1 MNKIIIFFIFNN
13 YKSIFFKNKTYFL
26 INYFKKYNYQINIIN
41 LGNYLI
47 IKNINYNL
55 FNKNELYVF
64 DEMVYAHF
72 LKYYVKTNDKNILKI
87 LNNINYLC
95 FFSEIFKN
103 NYLQTIGNNNFNIKF
118 SYIFFKNCRKIILND
133 SNNIKLLNKLKI
145 NNNIL
150 YFPINN
156 FNYREYKYKK
166 TEKNID
172 IIFYGSLN
180 KNYFYRNKFILNL
193 IKYQKK

>member
-1 MNKIIIFFIFNN
+1 MQKN
-13 YKSIFFKNKTYFL
+13 YI
-26 INYFKKYNYQINIIN
+26 KY
-41 LGNYLI
+41 
-47 IKNINYNL
+47 
-55 FNKNELYVF
+55 
-64 DEMVYAHF
+64 
-72 LKYYVKTNDKNILKI
+72 
-87 LNNINYLC
+87 
-95 FFSEIFKN
+95 
-103 NYLQTIGNNNFNIKF
+103 
-118 SYIFFKNCRKIILND
+118 

-193 IKYQKK
+193 IKISKKNKYKLKIFSNLFNKKKKYNIT